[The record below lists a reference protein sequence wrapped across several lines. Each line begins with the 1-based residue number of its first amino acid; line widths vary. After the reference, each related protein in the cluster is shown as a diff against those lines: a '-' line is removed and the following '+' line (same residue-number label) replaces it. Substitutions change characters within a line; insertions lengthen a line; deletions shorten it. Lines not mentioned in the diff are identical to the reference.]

1 MFRIGA
7 NRDLPIILTIDDDM
21 VTREV
26 VATMLTLRG
35 YTVHTATDGSDA
47 IEQLEAHAC
56 IPQVILMDVQLPGL
70 QGADLVQKLRQRCNA
85 CIYAVSASRPPDELI
100 NATDGFLLKPFSV
113 ESLQKLL
120 EGLFA
125 PQSISIPEHGEP
137 VVSPKTL
144 AQFRQM
150 MPEKMVREVYAAVA
164 ADLKKRQLALQTAIA
179 ERNAIEVRRIG
190 HSIKGGCGMAGA
202 LQAARLGALLEAESD
217 QLYNSA
223 KVLQDLHTATQNLER
238 MLDKEFPQPTA

>member
-7 NRDLPIILTIDDDM
+7 NRDLPIIMTIDDDM
-21 VTREV
+21 VSREV

-47 IEQLEAHAC
+47 LEQLESRAC

-70 QGADLVQKLRQRCNA
+70 QGAELVQRLRKLCNA
-85 CIYAVSASRPPDELI
+85 CIYAVSASCPPEELTSV
-100 NATDGFLLKPFSV
+100 TDGFLLKPFSV
-113 ESLQKLL
+113 EALQKLL
-120 EGLFA
+120 EGHVT
-125 PQSISIPEHGEP
+125 PQAISIPEHGEP
-137 VVSPKTL
+137 VIHPKTL

-150 MPEKMVREVYAAVA
+150 MPEHMVREVYAAVIT
-164 ADLKKRQLALQTAIA
+164 DLKKRQLSLQAAAA
-179 ERNAIEVRRIG
+179 EHNAIEVRRIG
-190 HSIKGGCGMAGA
+190 HAIKGGCGMAGA

-223 KVLQDLHTATQNLER
+223 KVLQDLVTATQNLER
-238 MLDKEFPQPTA
+238 MLEKEFPQPKT